1 MTFQV
6 VDLTQKPQDEVAIAL
21 HDCDNNVDTAI
32 INLLE
37 GKYNQVL
44 QFPGMKITKGG
55 VLYDNAQ
62 EINAGAFNLSDGNLG
77 GVPPP
82 STFTNS

>member
-21 HDCDNNVDTAI
+21 HDCDNNIDTAI

-44 QFPGMKITKGG
+44 
-55 VLYDNAQ
+55 
-62 EINAGAFNLSDGNLG
+62 
-77 GVPPP
+77 
-82 STFTNS
+82 